1 MDYDSCGGTRLQI
14 EPSGSLRGPNKGREK
29 HGWKNNNNLPP
40 SSFHELLQDVSFMP
54 RCFSSSSPS
63 FFCVLSSP
71 LTSAKIHRKL
81 LPQWDFFTHL
91 LLIRDLNAHWRRTP
105 PGSWLYFTTH
115 KQTLSQIRLL
125 TCASLGS
132 TWQQA
137 GLRCAALKR
146 LHGRPA
152 IAVLMNGWT
161 SGYWPPLRL
170 WCMECLV
177 LGRLTWG
184 WKAVLYLRV
193 EVWAWLGG
201 SGRAFGGLERHSDRV
216 KTAVSHY
223 APL

>member
-1 MDYDSCGGTRLQI
+1 
-14 EPSGSLRGPNKGREK
+14 
-29 HGWKNNNNLPP
+29 
-40 SSFHELLQDVSFMP
+40 MP

-63 FFCVLSSP
+63 FFCVRPLLSPVWKYTGNFYHNGTFSHIFCSLGIWM
-71 LTSAKIHRKL
+71 LTGGVL
-81 LPQWDFFTHL
+81 LRGADCILPHINKHFHKSDS
-91 LLIRDLNAHWRRTP
+91 WRALRSDR
-105 PGSWLYFTTH
+105 PGSD
-115 KQTLSQIRLL
+115 R
-125 TCASLGS
+125 A
-132 TWQQA
+132 QA

-177 LGRLTWG
+177 LGRLMWG
-184 WKAVLYLRV
+184 RKAVSYLRV

-201 SGRAFGGLERHSDRV
+201 SGKAFGGLECHSDRV